1 MADRTGSQLN
11 DTEPSRFHLILPWLP
26 ATFTGIVGGF
36 FLARVTFEGWL
47 VLQLSTWPGAL
58 GVVAVAISTALALR
72 WSWLRLT
79 RQTDS
84 TEYGIRN
91 TYPLLPFL
99 ILLIYVFWPRVN
111 LLMASLLLIAAVSL
125 SLALALRARI
135 PDPLNRL
142 LNVVISNVLIVVVVA
157 AYLQTAGRT
166 VGAADTFEFQVVAP
180 ALGIAHPTGY
190 PLLILLGKL
199 FSLIPFGQ
207 VAWRVNLVSVTF
219 ATLATGLL
227 YLSLLRLTGQRA
239 ISALAALCLA
249 FSRPFWSQAVQ
260 AEVYPLNAAFVAA
273 ILWLL
278 ISRLEPS
285 DTPGQNHSKRWLY
298 TLAAIFGLSLTNH
311 LTMTILFPAIALGV
325 FLARPQLSRRDWLL
339 IAGCLLAP
347 LLLNLFVPL
356 RWPALHNGRW
366 MSLGESIAYVTG
378 QQFRGAL
385 QWELWQDESRWRIVG
400 GMTLDTY
407 GPVGTVLASVG
418 LLWLVARKWRIA
430 LLTLVACAGY
440 WFYGLVYNVPDVSLF
455 IIPAHIIMAL
465 WIGVAVAQ
473 LTQGLAS
480 LSARFSRSEP
490 SKVSLARE
498 FGPPGVSQGDT
509 RPTHWATAL
518 AWGTFALL
526 PLSLIW
532 TNGPVVDQSNVGW
545 ELYRWGKHVMS
556 LPMPA
561 GSAILADSVK
571 IAPLYYLKRIEN
583 ERPDIETIVLGD
595 ESLYRARLDQLITE
609 GKPAYL
615 ARYLPG
621 LAGLYRLHSLGPL
634 VRVTTKPMLSP
645 PPMRQSLNNVNWG
658 GGKIALLGLDVEP
671 GQGNVAWRITLYWLA
686 RAKLDENY
694 HVRLR
699 WVGPS
704 GHVWWQDHG
713 AHPVGGYYP
722 TNAWQPGEVIADY
735 HEIPADPT
743 IPPGLAR
750 LDVGWFLPFRDEGLV
765 RDGTDSPWFTVALLD
780 QVAPTARPVLAHEMR
795 ASFGDELLISGSSD
809 LGVLPPGEPLNVE
822 FEWSRLRP
830 GPDRTLRLRWT
841 GPSGAEIEATQI
853 EPYAGEYPTSQ
864 WPIGQSLVSRVTL
877 SAPSSP
883 GTYTLRVGWLSADR
897 RELPAR
903 CTWLA
908 PTSRD
913 CLVGTLRVEG
923 QARASGINF
932 DNQVILLDAQIGQ
945 TQLRPGETL
954 PVSLKWQGLRQWNA
968 DYTVFVH
975 LVGPDGK
982 LHGQVDQW
990 PLDGTLPTRDWQPGR
1005 VIDDLYRVTLA
1016 GDAPAGTYQVEVGWY
1031 LLATLRRLPIVD
1043 AEGRPVDDHVI
1054 VGTVNVSEP

>member
-1 MADRTGSQLN
+1 MDH
-11 DTEPSRFHLILPWLP
+11 TEPLRLDSILPWLP
-26 ATFTGIVGGF
+26 AALTGAVSGF
-36 FLARVTFEGWL
+36 FLARVIFEVWL
-47 VLQLSTWPGAL
+47 VPQLGDWPGAL
-58 GVVAVAISTALALR
+58 GVVAAAVSIALALQ
-72 WSWLRLT
+72 WVWLRLT
-79 RQTDS
+79 RRTDH

-99 ILLIYVFWPRVN
+99 LLLVYILWPRVN
-111 LLMASLLLIAAVSL
+111 LLIASLLLIAAIGL
-125 SLALALRARI
+125 CLALAWRARI
-135 PDPLNRL
+135 PDPSNRL
-142 LNVVISNVLIVVVVA
+142 LNLVISNVLIAVVVA
-157 AYLQTAGRT
+157 AYLRTVGRT

-180 ALGIAHPTGY
+180 ALGVAHPTGY

-199 FSLIPFGQ
+199 FSLIPLGQ

-219 ATLATGLL
+219 ATLATVLL
-227 YLSLLRLTGQRA
+227 YVSLVRLTGQRA
-239 ISALAALCLA
+239 IPALAAACLA

-260 AEVYPLNAAFVAA
+260 VEVYALNAAFVTA

-278 ISRLEPS
+278 ISRLAPD
-285 DTPGQNHSKRWLY
+285 DTPAQDNSKRWLY
-298 TLAAIFGLSLTNH
+298 ALAAIYGLSLTNH
-311 LTMTILFPAIALGV
+311 LTMAILFPAIALGV
-325 FLARPQLSRRDWLL
+325 LFARPQLSRREWLL
-339 IAGCLLAP
+339 IAACLLAP
-347 LLLNLFVPL
+347 LLLILFIPL
-356 RWPALHNGRW
+356 RWPALHDGRW
-366 MSLGESIAYVTG
+366 MSPGEFFAYVTG

-385 QWELWQDESRWRIVG
+385 QWELWRDESRWRIIE
-400 GMTLDTY
+400 GMMLDTF
-407 GPVGTVLASVG
+407 GPVGAALAAVG
-418 LLWLVARKWRIA
+418 LLWLVARKWRVALPMFIA
-430 LLTLVACAGY
+430 YAGY
-440 WFYGLVYNVPDVSLF
+440 WLYGLVYNVPDVSLF
-455 IIPAHIIMAL
+455 MIPAHIVMAG
-465 WIGVAVAQ
+465 WIGVAAAQ
-473 LTQGLAS
+473 LAHGLAS

-490 SKVSLARE
+490 SQASFARA

-509 RPTHWATAL
+509 RPTNWATAL
-518 AWGTFALL
+518 AWSAFALL
-526 PLSLIW
+526 PLCLIW
-532 TNGPVVDQSNVGW
+532 TNGPLVDQSNVGW
-545 ELYRWGKHVMS
+545 ELYRWGKRVMS
-556 LPMPA
+556 LPMPT

-595 ESLYRARLDQLITE
+595 EGLYRARLDQLIAE
-609 GKPAYL
+609 GKPVYL

-645 PPMRQSLNNVNWG
+645 PPMRQTLNNVNWG

-671 GQGNVAWRITLYWLA
+671 GQGEIAWHVTLYWLA

-699 WVGPS
+699 WVGS
-704 GHVWWQDHG
+704 NGHVWWQDHG
-713 AHPVGGYYP
+713 AHPVGGYNP

-735 HEIPADPT
+735 HEIPADPA
-743 IPPGLAR
+743 IPPGLIR

-780 QVAPTARPVLAHEMR
+780 QVAPTARVTLAHELR
-795 ASFGDELLISGSSD
+795 AGFGDELLISGVSD
-809 LGVLPPGEPLNVE
+809 LGVLPPGEPLSVE
-822 FEWSRLRP
+822 FTWSRLRP

-841 GPSGAEIEATQI
+841 DPSGAEIESTQI

-864 WPIGQSLVSRVTL
+864 WSIGQSLVSRVIIP
-877 SAPSSP
+877 APAAP
-883 GTYTLRVGWLSADR
+883 GVYTLRIGWLSADG

-913 CLVGTLRVEG
+913 CPVGVLRVEG
-923 QARASGINF
+923 EARAAGINF
-932 DNQVILLDAQIGQ
+932 DNQVLLLDAQIGQ
-945 TQLRPGETL
+945 TQLHPGETL
-954 PVSLKWQGLRQWNA
+954 PVHIQWQGLRQWNA

-975 LVGPDGK
+975 LIGPDGK

-1005 VIDDLYRVTLA
+1005 VIDDRYRVILDS
-1016 GDAPAGTYQVEVGWY
+1016 DAPAGTYQVEAGWY

-1043 AEGRPVDDHVI
+1043 AQGRPVDDHVI
-1054 VGTVNVSEP
+1054 IGTVNVSEP